1 MTNRTAATR
10 YARALLDVARKEQ
23 ADLSAIETEL
33 AGFASLMAGH
43 EALGKVLLS
52 PAVPAPKKRDAVAA
66 LAAHASVSPIVSK
79 LLVLL
84 AERDRL
90 VLLPD
95 LLEMYR
101 QHLLDLRN
109 VVRASV
115 TTAEPMAAER
125 AASIEKTLA
134 KATGRTVLMT
144 AHVDPSIVGGVVA
157 RVGGTVFDA
166 SVTHQLQRLKQ
177 RLEESI

>member
-1 MTNRTAATR
+1 VTNRTAATR
-10 YARALLDVARKEQ
+10 YARALLDVAQKEH

-33 AGFASLMAGH
+33 ASFAALMSGH
-43 EALGKVLLS
+43 ETLGKVLLS

-66 LAAHASVSPIVSK
+66 LAAHISASPIVSK

-90 VLLPD
+90 VLMPD

-101 QHLLDLRN
+101 QRLLDLRN
-109 VVRASV
+109 VVRADV
-115 TTAEPMAAER
+115 TTAEPIAAER
-125 AASIEKTLA
+125 AADIEKSLA
-134 KATGRTVLMT
+134 KATGRTILMT
-144 AHVDPSIVGGVVA
+144 THVDPSIVGGVVA

-166 SVTHQLQRLKQ
+166 SVTHQLQRMKQ